1 MVCKRVFDYEYDL
14 FRCTKLGKTR
24 SIKRGCWRV
33 RVNEIASSSNRT
45 WIENVRDCPLINLQ
59 FVLLSDTSADNA
71 NKQSVAENY
80 LPIFTVVFTWRDV
93 PHWIGRISFFVFF
106 WEQLLDCKFHDLYN
120 YGTKQLIKA
129 NWFPSCRAYPLWIE
143 LYNFN
148 INAWKYN
155 KSRG

>member
-106 WEQLLDCKFHDLYN
+106 LGAITRLQISRPVQLRYKTIN
-120 YGTKQLIKA
+120 KGKLIPVLSSLPLV
-129 NWFPSCRAYPLWIE
+129 NWVI
-143 LYNFN
+143 
-148 INAWKYN
+148 
-155 KSRG
+155 